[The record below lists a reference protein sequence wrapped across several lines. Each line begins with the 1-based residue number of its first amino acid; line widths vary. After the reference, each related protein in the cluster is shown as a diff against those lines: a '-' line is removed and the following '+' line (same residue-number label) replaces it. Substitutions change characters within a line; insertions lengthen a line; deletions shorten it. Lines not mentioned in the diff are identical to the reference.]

1 MLKETALLWGP
12 EHSECGTRV
21 KLVSPGVRFLPCPAL
36 SCPALNMTKDSEA
49 REMEQGQCVPE
60 PDIRDSL
67 RENRGCWKSA
77 ILKGWCDSV

>member
-1 MLKETALLWGP
+1 MWHAGETGFAGSQVFALP
-12 EHSECGTRV
+12 
-21 KLVSPGVRFLPCPAL
+21 
-36 SCPALNMTKDSEA
+36 CPALNMTKDSEA

-67 RENRGCWKSA
+67 RENRRCWKSA

>member
-1 MLKETALLWGP
+1 MWHAGETGFAG
-12 EHSECGTRV
+12 SQV
-21 KLVSPGVRFLPCPAL
+21 FALPCPAL